1 MRIGW
6 EAMREGQWG
15 QRGEGGGG
23 PRKKWRVRG
32 WGRGVLWGVGEVSGE
47 VRGKGE
53 GGGTLLV
60 DADVDEILMAWLRCI
75 SIRRIA
81 AT

>member
-1 MRIGW
+1 VRIGW

-23 PRKKWRVRG
+23 PRKKWRVRV

-47 VRGKGE
+47 V
-53 GGGTLLV
+53 
-60 DADVDEILMAWLRCI
+60 
-75 SIRRIA
+75 
-81 AT
+81 

>member
-1 MRIGW
+1 VRC
-6 EAMREGQWG
+6 EG
-15 QRGEGGGG
+15 
-23 PRKKWRVRG
+23 
-32 WGRGVLWGVGEVSGE
+32 
-47 VRGKGE
+47 RGKGE
-53 GGGTLLV
+53 GGGTLVV